1 MRLKKEG
8 VYPLSKDSISFS
20 KDFHYAIADAPCYR
34 VNDTRYYVEMV
45 AGKWRPRW
53 YNSVLDGEFKTRR
66 EAAEFVLKIGEV
78 PRVEDVERVTRE
90 YVLHRGCLIPGS
102 VCDVC
107 DKTAHTDNIAFV
119 RLSGVETYACN
130 ECRNEPSEV

>member
-1 MRLKKEG
+1 MK
-8 VYPLSKDSISFS
+8 FT
-20 KDFHYAIADAPCYR
+20 KDFHYTDASAPCYR

-78 PRVEDVERVTRE
+78 PTVEDVQRVERE
-90 YVLHRGCLIPGS
+90 YVAYKECLILGT
-102 VCDVC
+102 VCDAC
-107 DKTAHTDNIAFV
+107 DKTVHNDNIAFV
-119 RLSGVETYACN
+119 RPSGVETYACN
-130 ECRNEPSEV
+130 ECRGEPEEIS